1 MPRRAAAMP
10 QHRHTDC
17 PPSPVAPAAA
27 RLGLLLVASASVGLG
42 ACTTVIVPPPTPAEP
57 VSVFVLDHGYH
68 ASLLL
73 PLDAGGAA
81 RYSYG
86 DWDYYALGR
95 TGLRSGLRA
104 LLWRTPAALARQ
116 SITGPLEHTA
126 ILRQVSVVVVSMHE
140 VRVEAAAARQ
150 LGRELEEVF
159 ALGAPTQHYDGLYD
173 MYFVRH
179 PTPYSLAHNS
189 NHMVKRWLERLGC
202 EVSGAAVLSAWRLE
216 PRADGAPTLDL

>member
-1 MPRRAAAMP
+1 MP
-10 QHRHTDC
+10 QNRPTDC
-17 PPSPVAPAAA
+17 PPSRVAPATT
-27 RLGLLLVASASVGLG
+27 RRSLLVVASASLWLG
-42 ACTTVIVPPPTPAEP
+42 ACTTVIVPPPDPGAP

-68 ASLLL
+68 ASLVL
-73 PLDAGGAA
+73 PLEAGGAV

-104 LLWRTPAALARQ
+104 LLWHTPAALARQ
-116 SITGPLEHTA
+116 WIAGPLERAA
-126 ILRQVSVVVVSMHE
+126 IRRQVSVAVVSMHE

-150 LGRELEEVF
+150 LGDELDEVF
-159 ALGAPTQHYDGLYD
+159 TLGAPTQHYDGLYD

-179 PTPYSLAHNS
+179 ATPYTLAHNS

-202 EVSGAAVLSAWRLE
+202 DVSGAAVLSAWRLE
-216 PRADGAPTLDL
+216 PRTDAATALDL